1 MKNIFFRR
9 QTILS
14 VIATIILATLLSS
27 FRKNGPK
34 PFADDLKGAIN
45 ISGAFALYPI
55 TVKWAQEFKK
65 LHPNVVFNISAGGA
79 GKGITDALS
88 GLVEI
93 GLASRDI
100 SPEEVKKGAYTIYV
114 TKDAVVPTFN
124 TANPNAAALL
134 AKGVKRNQFADV
146 FVTGKIK
153 NWNLLGGKTSIPIH
167 VYTRSDAAGAA
178 ETWAKY
184 FNRKQEDLLGVG
196 VYGDPGLAQ
205 AVKKDV
211 TAIGYNNLAYLYD
224 LKTRRQVEGVHALP
238 IDINGNGKIDADE
251 NFYDTIDHLTGAIA
265 DGKYPSPP
273 ARNLG
278 FLFKGKP
285 NKPELVAFVKYVLT
299 DGQKFVDENGYIQL
313 SKQKIAEELKKV
325 N

>member
-1 MKNIFFRR
+1 MKKILFRQ

-14 VIATIILATLLSS
+14 VIAVVGIAITLSS
-27 FRKNGPK
+27 FKKKEAK
-34 PFADDLKGAIN
+34 PAADDLKGTIN

-65 LHPNVVFNISAGGA
+65 IHPNVVFNISAGGA

-88 GLVEI
+88 GLVDI

-100 SPEEVKKGAYTIYV
+100 NPAEVKKGAYTIYV

-124 TANPNAAALL
+124 TGNPNAAVLES
-134 AKGVKRNQFADV
+134 KGVKRDQFLNV
-146 FVTGKIK
+146 FVTGSIK
-153 NWNLLGGKTSIPIH
+153 NWNQLGGKVSVPIH
-167 VYTRSDAAGAA
+167 IYTRSDAAGAA

-184 FNRKQEDLLGVG
+184 FNKKQEDLLGIG
-196 VYGDPGLAQ
+196 VFGDPGLAQ
-205 AVKKDV
+205 AIQKDV
-211 TAIGYNNLAYLYD
+211 TGIGFNNLAYLYD
-224 LKTRRQVEGVHALP
+224 LKTRKQVAGVHALP
-238 IDINGNGKIDADE
+238 IDVNGNGKVDADE
-251 NFYDTIDHLTGAIA
+251 NFYDTIDKLTDAIA
-265 DGKYPSPP
+265 AGKYPSPP

-285 NKPELVAFVKYVLT
+285 KKKELVEFVKFVLT
-299 DGQKFVDENGYIQL
+299 EGQKYVDENGYIAL
-313 SKQKIAEELKKV
+313 SKQKIAEEAKKL